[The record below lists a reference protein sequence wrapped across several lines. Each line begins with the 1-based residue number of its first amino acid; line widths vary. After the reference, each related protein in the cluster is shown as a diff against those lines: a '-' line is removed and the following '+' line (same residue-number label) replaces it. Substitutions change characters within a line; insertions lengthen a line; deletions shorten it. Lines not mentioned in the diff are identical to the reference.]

1 MMKRNLVIAA
11 VVVLAILPMV
21 MGSGITF
28 ATIIYSKMLAVL
40 GIFLLLQAGQVSFG
54 HGMYFA
60 AGAYTAAY
68 LGRAWGGPDMLVLVV
83 AVIAISGLSG
93 LIVGLFVS
101 RYRYIFF
108 AMLNLAFSMVFFALL
123 EKLFHYTGGT
133 DGMRVP
139 RPTLLGLSFDR
150 AQFDI
155 VMYYFAFVLMVAG
168 SLGVWIFLRSP
179 LGQALKAVKVNETR
193 MEYLGLSANRTILVA
208 YVFSAVLA
216 GVGGLAY
223 GLVQGLATP
232 DLTFWTRSGE
242 FVFIAVLGGAG
253 NVLGVFAGTLVYESV
268 RFFAAAFFDD
278 SWQLILG
285 LVLIGVILAVPAGL
299 IGLPRQMAALG
310 RLGRGSRG
318 LDPSSTKR
326 EQE

>member
-1 MMKRNLVIAA
+1 MMKRLLIIAA
-11 VVVLAILPMV
+11 IIALGILPLV

-28 ATIIYSKMLAVL
+28 VTIVYSKMLAVL
-40 GIFLLLQAGQVSFG
+40 GIYLLLQAGQVSFG

-68 LGRAWGGPDMLVLVV
+68 LGRAWGGADMLVLVV
-83 AVIAISGLSG
+83 AVIGVSGLSG

-108 AMLNLAFSMVFFALL
+108 AMLNLAFSMVVFALL

-139 RPTLLGLSFDR
+139 RPTLLGESFSR
-150 AQFDI
+150 AQFDL
-155 VMYYFAFVLMVAG
+155 VMYYFSFVLMVLG
-168 SLGVWIFLRSP
+168 TLGVWVYMRSP
-179 LGQALKAVKVNETR
+179 LGEALKAVKVNETR
-193 MEYLGLSANRTILVA
+193 LEYIGLSANRTILVA

-216 GVGGLAY
+216 GLGGLAF

-242 FVFIAVLGGAG
+242 FVFIAVLGGVG
-253 NVLGVFAGTLVYESV
+253 NVLGVFAGTLVYEFV
-268 RFFAAAFFDD
+268 RFSAAAFLHD

-285 LVLIGVILAVPAGL
+285 LALIVVILVVPVGL
-299 IGLPRQMAALG
+299 IGLPRRLSGLVRRG
-310 RLGRGSRG
+310 RVRAPTPNR
-318 LDPSSTKR
+318 T
-326 EQE
+326 QE